1 MKKYIRKKEILAQP
15 IGYIEFQ
22 QYIGIEQYIDID
34 SEAMVNKPGYMI
46 ESRDGLLFWKSKEDF
61 ERSYKPSETFLDRL
75 IVEHSELEEKYKM
88 LSAFIDGNKAFSG
101 LDKIEKDDLA
111 HQQVIMKEY
120 LMVLNARIERAKQ
133 NA

>member
-1 MKKYIRKKEILAQP
+1 MKKYTRKKEVLAQP
-15 IGYIEFQ
+15 IGYIEFV
-22 QYIGIEQYIDID
+22 QYIDID

-46 ESRDGLLFWKSKEDF
+46 DSSDGRLFWKSKEDF

-75 IVEHSELEEKYKM
+75 IIEHSELEEKYKM

-101 LDKIEKDDLA
+101 LEEVEQKDLMFQ
-111 HQQVIMKEY
+111 HNIMQEY
-120 LMVLNARIERAKQ
+120 LLVLNARIERASQ